1 MINRRKTPQRS
12 HRWLPTKCRPPS
24 SRPTSSK
31 GSEATQHSEKLCNLV
46 NEYQKY
52 QARPG
57 RVAWRARERLTGQMH
72 TLVGMSCSGWRN
84 RYENEYII
92 QF

>member
-46 NEYQKY
+46 N
-52 QARPG
+52 
-57 RVAWRARERLTGQMH
+57 
-72 TLVGMSCSGWRN
+72 
-84 RYENEYII
+84 
-92 QF
+92 